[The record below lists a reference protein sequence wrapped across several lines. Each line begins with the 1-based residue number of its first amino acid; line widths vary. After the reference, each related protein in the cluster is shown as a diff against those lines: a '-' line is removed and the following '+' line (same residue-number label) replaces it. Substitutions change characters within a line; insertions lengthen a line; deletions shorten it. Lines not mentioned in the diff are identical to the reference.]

1 MSTGM
6 LSRHGDPYALIISRM
21 EYQIGHNGNLQGV
34 GLFINM
40 EPKTRHL
47 ESEPRDHC
55 LRNAAVDMENTV
67 PEMEDQGVES
77 YILDLLKIWGEFG
90 YVVQCLFVLLK
101 LLALVCCGGA
111 QLVLTSFGV
120 VQQAILVA
128 FLLEF
133 WGDLCYLF

>member
-21 EYQIGHNGNLQGV
+21 
-34 GLFINM
+34 
-40 EPKTRHL
+40 
-47 ESEPRDHC
+47 
-55 LRNAAVDMENTV
+55 NAAVDMENTV